1 MGYLLPIHSIQSQ
14 QYADRMNRESSTFT
28 KIDRVAKV
36 SFTEELLSRDV
47 LSEQNH
53 LDVYDEKEKTAI
65 VSPPSSYEKANGPNP
80 ANLSPVL
87 AKITGKGLF
96 VNKYV

>member
-14 QYADRMNRESSTFT
+14 QYADRMNREPSTFT

-65 VSPPSSYEKANGPNP
+65 ASPPSSYEKANGPNP
-80 ANLSPVL
+80 VNLSPIL

>member
-14 QYADRMNRESSTFT
+14 QYAERMNMEPSKFT

-36 SFTEELLSRDV
+36 SFAEDLLSRDV

-53 LDVYDEKEKTAI
+53 LNVYDEKKRMAI
-65 VSPPSSYEKANGPNP
+65 TSPPSSYKKGNGPNHD
-80 ANLSPVL
+80 NLSPIL